1 MNRVVVALDG
11 GLGNQMF
18 QYAAAKS
25 VAVRVGMPLALD
37 LRPLVQRGG
46 RAYGLGDFSL
56 GEDTELLTEGP
67 PPRRAGRLQR
77 LFSHL
82 TGGTQTFEESSF
94 AYDERIGRLQAPVRL
109 EGYFQSE
116 RYFAEIAGQIRR
128 DFTPRADLLAEID
141 ALALR
146 LLPTEPSISLHVRR
160 GDYTSPA
167 VMAVHGLLDV
177 AYYDRALRLVAER
190 TGNTLPICVFT
201 DDPSWV
207 RENLTLPEN
216 ANFVSEHTK
225 SAIQDLILMSR
236 CTHHITANSSFS
248 WWGAWLNP
256 NRHKIVVTPREW
268 FRPASGLDT
277 RDLRPDGW
285 LQT

>member
-1 MNRVVVALDG
+1 MKKVVVALDG

-18 QYAAAKS
+18 QHAAAKS

-37 LRPLVQRGG
+37 LRPLLQKGG
-46 RAYGLGDFSL
+46 RAYGLVGFRLS
-56 GEDTELLTEGP
+56 EDTELLTEGAT
-67 PPRRAGRLQR
+67 PRRRGRVQR
-77 LFSHL
+77 LFHRL
-82 TGGTQTFEESSF
+82 TGGSQTFEEASL
-94 AYDERIGRLQAPVRL
+94 AYDERIRGLQAPVRL

-116 RYFAEIAGQIRR
+116 RYFEEIADRIRS

-141 ALALR
+141 TLASR

-167 VMAVHGLLDV
+167 VMAVHGLLD
-177 AYYDRALRLVAER
+177 ATYYEQALRLITER
-190 TGNTLPICVFT
+190 AGAAIPVCIFT
-201 DDPSWV
+201 DDTAWV
-207 RENLTLPEN
+207 RANLALPRDVR
-216 ANFVSEHTK
+216 FVSEHTK
-225 SAIQDLILMSR
+225 SALQDLVLMSR

-256 NRHKIVVTPREW
+256 NQYKIIVTPREW

-285 LQT
+285 LTV

>member
-1 MNRVVVALDG
+1 MSSVVVALDG

-18 QYAAAKS
+18 QHAAGRS
-25 VAVRVGMPLALD
+25 VAVRVRMPLALD
-37 LRPLVQRGG
+37 LRPLLQRGG
-46 RAYGLGDFSL
+46 RAYGLGDFRL
-56 GEDTELLTEGP
+56 GEDAELLTEGP
-67 PPRRAGRLQR
+67 PPRRAGRLQG
-77 LFSHL
+77 LFRSL
-82 TGGTQTFEESSF
+82 TGGTQTFKEASF
-94 AYDERIGRLQAPVRL
+94 AYDERIRRLKAPVRL

-116 RYFAEIAGQIRR
+116 RYFAEMADQIRH

-146 LLPTEPSISLHVRR
+146 LLPTEPSVSLHVRR

-167 VMAVHGLLDV
+167 VVAVHGSLDA

-190 TGNTLPICVFT
+190 SGNTLTICVFT

-207 RENLTLPEN
+207 RANLVLPGQ
-216 ANFVSEHTK
+216 ARFISEHTRT
-225 SAIQDLILMSR
+225 ALQDMILMSR

-256 NRHKIVVTPREW
+256 GQDKIVVTPARW
-268 FRPASGLDT
+268 FQPTSGLDT
-277 RDLRPDGW
+277 KDLVPSRW
-285 LQT
+285 LSA

>member
-1 MNRVVVALDG
+1 MTKVVVALDG

-18 QYAAAKS
+18 QHAAGKS

-37 LRPLVQRGG
+37 LRPLLQRGG
-46 RAYGLGDFSL
+46 RAYGLGDFRL
-56 GEDTELLTEGP
+56 GENTELLTEGAP
-67 PPRRAGRLQR
+67 VRRAGRLQR
-77 LFSHL
+77 LFRRL
-82 TGGTQTFEESSF
+82 TGGSQTFEEASL
-94 AYDERIGRLQAPVRL
+94 AYDERIRGLQAPVRL

-116 RYFAEIAGQIRR
+116 RYFVEMADQIRR

-141 ALALR
+141 ALAFR
-146 LLPTEPSISLHVRR
+146 LLPKEPSISLHIRR

-167 VMAVHGLLDV
+167 VMAVHGLLDA

-201 DDPSWV
+201 DDPAWV
-207 RENLTLPEN
+207 RANLTLPSDTR
-216 ANFVSEHTK
+216 FISEYTRT
-225 SAIQDLILMSR
+225 ALQDLVLMSR

-256 NRHKIVVTPREW
+256 NEDKIVVTPQEW

-277 RDLRPDGW
+277 RDLRPEGW
-285 LQT
+285 LQI